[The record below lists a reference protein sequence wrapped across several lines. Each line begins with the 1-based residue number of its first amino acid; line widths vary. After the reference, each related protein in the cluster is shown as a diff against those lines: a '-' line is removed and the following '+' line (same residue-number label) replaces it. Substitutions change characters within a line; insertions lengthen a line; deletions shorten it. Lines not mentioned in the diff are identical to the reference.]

1 MKVKIYNKNK
11 FYIDKVYSKDKALE
25 KIVCYC
31 KKHYFNKYQRIE
43 EYCKKN
49 KIDLFKNTLYSKKQ
63 LSEIKLLFKKESYT
77 LSIIEEILNLTDITF
92 IPCFD

>member
-25 KIVCYC
+25 KIVC
-31 KKHYFNKYQRIE
+31 
-43 EYCKKN
+43 YCKKN

-92 IPCFD
+92 IPCFG